1 MPASVSS
8 SSSSSSLRSGSLL
21 VPPSGLCVLTHGLE
35 KEVEGE
41 AKPMR
46 LTSQAVVDTL
56 TFPAYRRQTPVTLAS
71 LRASDP
77 LAPMSDG
84 NVVQLYL
91 RLKIMGELIAR
102 RDTLRRQISEMHME
116 EATALTPHVLV
127 AEASE
132 QRQRLMACLQE
143 EICCS
148 IRIFQ
153 LRNSAYAAFEHRWM
167 VPPSRLFKSLWGV
180 LVAAD
185 AEQTQAHATHMA
197 ALTLSAEI
205 PVQGVS
211 MASAAATPANVAAP
225 VPAVVATAPPAASA
239 VSVSDSS
246 LAAVAVLAG
255 DALDSMLVAGDEA
268 VPLTPAQPTIVND
281 SVKVS
286 ELYTL
291 SSSCQFHCATDTEAD
306 DSDDES
312 DARSCCYR
320 YVSDD
325 EDDQLCA
332 RTDKVKQES
341 GSTPLDRYQSF
352 AGDALWLPV
361 GHHSPKS
368 KVPLSPLPILLF
380 PAKTRAV
387 APSGAGQGGNG
398 AGNAGQAGVGGGGA
412 AASSSDE
419 EDASADASSSSRGF
433 SSSSSASNDEEVA
446 AALALSRC
454 PVLMGELIAQKAR
467 VCFNC
472 DQPMAAHPRM
482 PSAAVDVPGVSSSS
496 SSSNVPSSSSASTRK
511 MPNASELPK
520 FRSSKALKDPEV
532 YVTELSRLMRFHS
545 LDFDTHFRL
554 CLIMSAGDENIKRWL
569 EAPERIALSA
579 DQLRS
584 AFITQYSDHTL
595 LEEVRKELNK
605 REQKVGEEVSVYIGD
620 VQRLAGRLPRFDV
633 HSAALIDKTE
643 RGLLDDIRAH
653 LRKAFT
659 DRQRSAADKA
669 SFLSS
674 FTGVLPAD
682 KLKGVED
689 ELTFISTCKE
699 VSEQFKTLDELCRAA
714 VEAEKCVRLER
725 ALAEKR
731 APPRHLQLAESGDGG
746 VPFTVPPPAAA
757 GSVKLKHP
765 ANVPGGPSVKRM
777 GAPVAAK
784 GAAAKGSDK
793 GTKRPQAPPA
803 AMGKTCWTCGRPNHT
818 ILDCNKNKDGCVM
831 GMSCTETKPH
841 VLRECPAVKQG
852 KDIPAEA
859 KQYKPADFVSR
870 KKARHRRLNVLS
882 AMACKMM
889 LGGPSDTPL
898 VLSCD
903 QLGEE
908 RVPIILDSGAQFSTI
923 SKSLCDKHGLVPTL
937 PPMDEPSRIQGA
949 ASSMQSARLGTVSLR
964 VVVHFPESDRRQPVS
979 FVKKLEV
986 LEASDDAHVL
996 FGVEVFPT
1004 LFPDAW
1010 KEIGRYMVPM
1020 SCITDRPHHVKLCPP
1035 SVSGASP
1042 LGEGKEAG
1050 GKEEDLEPHLF
1061 QLGEVSVSEDILT
1074 LSTQV
1079 NTFGAGSVPPG
1090 EMPSRLSAFTVGERS
1105 EEDRALLADL
1115 YKKMQPWFWKNQR
1128 TEPFCSDKDSV
1139 VYLSVGPS
1147 NLDKLYRRQYPLPH
1161 ALTAPIQAIL
1171 DRWLKEGK
1179 IKPAPKGCKFNSPL
1193 LGVPKKDEYGKMTGV
1208 RLCIDIR
1215 TLNQFL
1221 LEDDRFQLPR
1231 IPDVLA
1237 TFAGGK
1243 LFGEFDLSEAYFQ
1256 FRLAEESQQY
1266 TAFTW
1271 NGQQYVFVGC
1281 PFGIKHI
1288 PSLFQRY
1295 IVNLFKDMPFV
1306 FPYIDNLGF
1315 ASSSWDEHYKHAS
1328 MIVER
1333 LNSVNLRIKPSS
1345 YNLGNTSM
1353 RLLGHVISA
1362 DGVSIDPDKRQMV
1375 LDWPKPMT
1383 GSNMAS
1389 ALGLGDF
1396 LRDHIRH
1403 YADITAPLIE
1413 VKSHKTIVWTPLLER
1428 HWTLFKRAI
1437 ATAPLLKFPD
1447 FTKRMVLAVDAS
1459 QTGVGG
1465 VLYQP
1470 DDDSN
1475 VITPRN
1481 IIAICSKKLNGTQR
1495 NYPVYKKELWGM
1507 VYALRKF
1514 HGFIWGHR
1522 HVTVLT
1528 DHKPLIHILKQ
1539 QVLSVALQQ
1548 WLDVLLDYDLTIQY
1562 RPGVLHVIPDALSRM
1577 YESTY
1582 GDDTITWGTA
1592 SNIKLLEGFDSTGAT
1607 TGSPSDRECIA
1618 SLEAIKPPSV
1628 VKKRHQALA
1637 AQPAPPSKRGRS
1649 EKGSMPAEQAEPLP
1663 SPFTFGEEELEV
1675 DVLHELDASMSER
1688 NPLTAASDDNTARI
1702 AKLSLASVAEVE
1714 RLDFES
1720 IVSAYNRSS
1729 EDVPLDVEGP
1739 SIRTLATL
1747 TVEEKLLLAQEKRGK
1762 SVPSVTRQ
1770 QALLQRAHAAGHFGE
1785 HAMRAYIDRE
1795 GYWWPKMRAD
1805 IAAVIND
1812 CVNCQR
1818 HSVTTHGFHPA
1829 RSIHAELPGDH
1840 YMVDLAAFQESLNKE
1855 TFCLVLVDVC
1865 TGFLILRPLQ
1875 DKKMETVARALWEI
1889 FCDFGLPK
1897 TLQSDNGTEFSN
1909 ENLRAITRLIGV
1921 PHRFIS
1927 EYNPRADG
1935 KVERAVATIKGM
1947 LYKQL
1952 NGAGVFW
1959 PLHLPFIQLAYN
1971 DKVQALTGSTAFALM
1986 FGRSA
1991 NAPVDYTLDVN
2002 TLEPFDVAK
2011 WQAHQEKML
2020 SLIFPATSK
2029 RVDEHQAAYRARLN
2043 EVRRRV
2049 VHEGLQPGTVVW
2061 LKDPKYILNPQARP
2075 GHEPKHIG
2083 PYMVVRQ
2090 NKYGAYVLRD
2100 GADQL
2105 LDRTVPIDQMVVRET
2120 ARKRAVSGDATSSS
2134 PSSSSSSSE
2143 EQAVEKVLDVRTD
2156 DFSSALSYLVKWKG
2170 KPSAQNSWVSESD
2183 FVDTAVIDKF
2193 YREQSARSI
2202 GKRLTQARIRSLA
2215 APSVNL
2221 EVLRI
2226 VRDRPSR

>member
-1 MPASVSS
+1 M
-8 SSSSSSLRSGSLL
+8 
-21 VPPSGLCVLTHGLE
+21 GLCVLTHALE

-46 LTSQAVVDTL
+46 LTTQTVANTL
-56 TFPAYRRQTPVTLAS
+56 TFPAYRRLEPVTLDS
-71 LRASDP
+71 LRASDT
-77 LAPMSDG
+77 LSPMTDG

-91 RLKIMGELIAR
+91 RLKIMGEYITR
-102 RDTLRRQISEMHME
+102 RDELRRQVGEMRL
-116 EATALTPHVLV
+116 EAADSLTPYALV
-127 AEASE
+127 AESLE
-132 QRQRLMACLQE
+132 LRQRFMACLHE
-143 EICCS
+143 EMCCS
-148 IRIFQ
+148 IRIYQ
-153 LRNSAYAAFEHRWM
+153 LRAAVYAAFEHRWM
-167 VPPSRLFKSLWGV
+167 VPHSRLFRSLWST
-180 LVAAD
+180 LEAAD
-185 AEQTQAHATHMA
+185 AEAGQARAAQTA
-197 ALTLSAEI
+197 AL
-205 PVQGVS
+205 
-211 MASAAATPANVAAP
+211 VAGMP
-225 VPAVVATAPPAASA
+225 VPASSPAAAETSGPAPALTAAALPASVAVVEPVPANAVGSA
-239 VSVSDSS
+239 V
-246 LAAVAVLAG
+246 AAEPGLLTV
-255 DALDSMLVAGDEA
+255 DDTLDSMLLAEEGVISLA
-268 VPLTPAQPTIVND
+268 PSQSPIVND
-281 SVKVS
+281 SVKPNVP
-286 ELYTL
+286 YTL
-291 SSSCQFHCATDTEAD
+291 SSSCQFNCETDTEAD
-306 DSDDES
+306 DSGDES
-312 DARSCCYR
+312 DARSFCHRCM
-320 YVSDD
+320 SDD
-325 EDDQLCA
+325 EDDMLCA
-332 RTDKVKQES
+332 RTDKAKQKG
-341 GSTPLDRYQSF
+341 GSTPFGYYPTSVR
-352 AGDALWLPV
+352 DALWMPL
-361 GHHSPKS
+361 GCHSLKS
-368 KVPLSPLPILLF
+368 SVPPLPLPILLF
-380 PAKTRAV
+380 PARGARSAGAGSGGRRNPRRVAV
-387 APSGAGQGGNG
+387 GGSGGSGAGNVGQVSAGSGGVAPPPPPGQGVVP
-398 AGNAGQAGVGGGGA
+398 APVG
-412 AASSSDE
+412 
-419 EDASADASSSSRGF
+419 
-433 SSSSSASNDEEVA
+433 SSASGSGSAVSSAEVA

-454 PVLMGELIAQKAR
+454 PVLMGELIAQKAT

-472 DQPMAAHPRM
+472 NQPMSAHPR
-482 PSAAVDVPGVSSSS
+482 GVAGGSGSSSS
-496 SSSNVPSSSSASTRK
+496 SSTTVRK
-511 MPNASELPK
+511 MPSASEFPK
-520 FRSSKALKDPEV
+520 FRSTKALRDPDV
-532 YVTELSRLMRFHS
+532 FVTEIERVILFHS
-545 LDFDTHFRL
+545 LDREAQLRL
-554 CLIMSAGDENIKRWL
+554 CLIVAVVDENIKRWL
-569 EAPERIALSA
+569 EADERKALTA
-579 DQLRS
+579 DQLRT
-584 AFITQYSDHTL
+584 AFVTQYSDHSL
-595 LEEVRKELNK
+595 LEEVRNNLNK

-620 VQRLAGRLPRFDV
+620 VQRMANRLPRFDAN
-633 HSAALIDKTE
+633 SPALIDKTE

-653 LRKAFT
+653 LRKSFT
-659 DRQRSAADKA
+659 DRQRSAGERS
-669 SFLSS
+669 SFLSTFS
-674 FTGVLPAD
+674 ELVKPD
-682 KLKGVED
+682 KLKAVED
-689 ELTFISTCKE
+689 ELKFISACKE

-714 VEAEKCVRLER
+714 VEAEKCVRIER
-725 ALAEKR
+725 TLAERK
-731 APPRHLQLAESGDGG
+731 APAKHLHLAETDGA
-746 VPFTVPPPAAA
+746 VPFTVPPPAHA
-757 GSVKLKHP
+757 GDVKLKHP

-777 GAPVAAK
+777 GTPVAAK
-784 GAAAKGSDK
+784 GAVAANSDK
-793 GTKRPQAPPA
+793 GKRQQAA
-803 AMGKTCWTCGRPNHT
+803 KGKTCWTCGKPNHT
-818 ILDCNKNKDGCVM
+818 ILDCNQNKNGCVM
-831 GMSCTETKPH
+831 GISCTETKPH
-841 VLRECPAVKQG
+841 VLRDCPAVKQG

-859 KQYKPADFVSR
+859 KQHKPTDFAPN

-898 VLSCD
+898 VLSCE

-908 RVPIILDSGAQFSTI
+908 RVPVILDSGAQFSTI

-949 ASSMQSARLGTVSLR
+949 ASSMQTARLGTVSLR

-979 FVKKLEV
+979 FVKKFEV

-1042 LGEGKEAG
+1042 LGEGKEAE
-1050 GKEEDLEPHLF
+1050 GKGEDEPHLF
-1061 QLGEVSVSEDILT
+1061 QLGEVSTSDDILT

-1105 EEDRALLADL
+1105 EEDRALLANL
-1115 YKKMQPWFWKNQR
+1115 YKKMQPWFEKNQK

-1139 VYLSVGPS
+1139 VYLSVDPT

-1161 ALTAPIQAIL
+1161 SLTSAIQAIL

-1179 IKPAPKGCKFNSPL
+1179 IKAAPKGCKFNSPL
-1193 LGVPKKDEYGKMTGV
+1193 LAVPKKDEHGKMTGV

-1295 IVNLFKDMPFV
+1295 MVNLFKDMPFV

-1315 ASSSWDEHYKHAS
+1315 ASSSWEEHYKHAT

-1333 LNSVNLRIKPSS
+1333 LNAVNLRIKPSS

-1362 DGVSIDPDKRQMV
+1362 DGVYIDPDKRKMV
-1375 LDWPKPMT
+1375 VDWPKPMT

-1396 LRDHIRH
+1396 LRDHVRH

-1413 VKSHKTIVWTPLLER
+1413 VKSHKTIVWTPLLDK
-1428 HWTLFKRAI
+1428 HWSLFKRAI

-1447 FTKRMVLAVDAS
+1447 FSKRMVLAVDAS

-1475 VITPRN
+1475 VITAHN

-1514 HGFIWGHR
+1514 HGFIWGR
-1522 HVTVLT
+1522 RDVTVLT

-1562 RPGVLHVIPDALSRM
+1562 RPGVLHIIPDALSRM

-1592 SNIKLLEGFDSTGAT
+1592 SNIKLLESFESTGAT
-1607 TGSPSDRECIA
+1607 AGSPSDRECIA

-1649 EKGSMPAEQAEPLP
+1649 EKGSVAAEQAEALP

-1688 NPLTAASDDNTARI
+1688 NPLMAAGDSVTARI
-1702 AKLSLASVAEVE
+1702 ARLSLADVSEVE
-1714 RLDFES
+1714 RLDLDA
-1720 IVSAYNRSS
+1720 IVSAYSRDDMDM
-1729 EDVPLDVEGP
+1729 EVP

-1747 TVEEKLLLAQEKRGK
+1747 TDEEKLLLAQEKRGK
-1762 SVPSVTRQ
+1762 CVPSVTRQ
-1770 QALLQRAHAAGHFGE
+1770 QVLLQRAHAAGHFGE

-1840 YMVDLAAFQESLNKE
+1840 YMVDLAAFPESLNKE

-1875 DKKMETVARALWEI
+1875 DKKMETVARVLWEI
-1889 FCDFGLPK
+1889 FCNFGLPK
-1897 TLQSDNGTEFSN
+1897 TLQSDNGGEFCN
-1909 ENLRAITRLIGV
+1909 ETLRAVTRLIGV

-2002 TLEPFDVAK
+2002 TLGPFDVAK

-2083 PYMVVRQ
+2083 PYTVVRQ

-2100 GADQL
+2100 GTDQL
-2105 LDRTVPIDQMVVRET
+2105 LDRSVPIDQMVVRET
-2120 ARKRAVSGDATSSS
+2120 ARKRAVSGGVAMST
-2134 PSSSSSSSE
+2134 SSSSSD
-2143 EQAVEKVLDVRTD
+2143 EQVVEKVLDARPD
-2156 DFSSALSYLVKWKG
+2156 EFSSALSYLVKWKG
-2170 KPSAQNSWVSESD
+2170 KPSSQNTWVSEGD
-2183 FVDTAVIDKF
+2183 FVDTAVIDRF

-2215 APSVNL
+2215 VPSVNT

-2226 VRDRPSR
+2226 TSGRPSL